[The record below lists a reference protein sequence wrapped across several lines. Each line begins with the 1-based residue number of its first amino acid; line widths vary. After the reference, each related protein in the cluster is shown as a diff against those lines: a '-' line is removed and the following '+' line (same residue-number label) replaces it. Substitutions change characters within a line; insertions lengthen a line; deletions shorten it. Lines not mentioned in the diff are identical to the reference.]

1 MGVACLTAAPATAAT
16 TAPAVAEPAPRRLAV
31 LTDPRISE
39 SSGLVASPTH
49 RDLVWSVDDS
59 GSSARVIGV
68 SPTSGR
74 TVAVLSLAGTQARD
88 WEAMTAAR
96 APDGRGLLW
105 VGDVGDNRGVRD
117 SVVLRLVTEPRSVA
131 SATVRPVSL
140 RVRYPDG
147 AHDVETLLR
156 TPDGRLLLVSKR
168 LFSGVVYQVPP
179 AAVAAAVAGRSTTE
193 PVTATVVGTVAQSL
207 VTDGAAL
214 PDGRLVLRGYDG
226 AVVYA
231 APVPGRPLRALF
243 DVTLPPQPQGE
254 TLAVVEGGAAALVGS
269 EGRDQPL
276 WRVALPPAAPDPPA
290 VPGPAGTSSAS
301 TTPAAGP
308 AATSGTGDGTSS
320 LPIRALE
327 PPRLGLPL
335 LALAAAVGVGL
346 VVVVRRRDARAGR
359 R

>member
-1 MGVACLTAAPATAAT
+1 MPGATAVSAAT
-16 TAPAVAEPAPRRLAV
+16 AEPAPRRLGV
-31 LTDPRISE
+31 LGDPRITE

-49 RDLVWSVDDS
+49 RDLVWTVDDS
-59 GSSARVIGV
+59 GSSARVFGV
-68 SPTSGR
+68 SPTTGR
-74 TVAVLSLAGTQARD
+74 TLAVVTLASTQARD

-105 VGDVGDNRGVRD
+105 IGDVGDNRAVRE
-117 SVVLRLVTEPRSVA
+117 SVVLRLVTEPQSVT

-147 AHDVETLLR
+147 AHDVEALLW

-193 PVTATVVGTVAQSL
+193 PATATVVGTVAQSL

-214 PDGRLVLRGYDG
+214 PDGRVVLRGYDG

-231 APVPGRPLRALF
+231 PPVSGRPLQALA

-254 TLAVVEGGAAALVGS
+254 TLAVVEDGAAALVGS
-269 EGRDQPL
+269 EGTDQAL
-276 WRVALPPAAPDPPA
+276 WRVALPAPTQPSATAGGATSTAPAGAPASPAAAP
-290 VPGPAGTSSAS
+290 
-301 TTPAAGP
+301 
-308 AATSGTGDGTSS
+308 TSGTSAS
-320 LPIRALE
+320 ALRAWA
-327 PPRLGLPL
+327 PPDLGLAL
-335 LALAAAVGVGL
+335 LGLAAAAGVAL
-346 VVVVRRRDARAGR
+346 VVVVRRRDARR